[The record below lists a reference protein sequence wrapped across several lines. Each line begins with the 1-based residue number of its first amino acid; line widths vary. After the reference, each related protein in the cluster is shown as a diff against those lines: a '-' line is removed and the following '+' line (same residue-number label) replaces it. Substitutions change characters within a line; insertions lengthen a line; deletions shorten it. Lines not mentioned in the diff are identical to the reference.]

1 MGHSIYLLI
10 SLESGILG
18 TLSNSFSHPLEYY
31 WEFEMRT
38 YENSKV
44 GLIILQKLDKIFSI
58 LEQAIYEAL

>member
-1 MGHSIYLLI
+1 
-10 SLESGILG
+10 
-18 TLSNSFSHPLEYY
+18 
-31 WEFEMRT
+31 MRT